1 MGGMVVQVDTSQ
13 IPNEQTTVEKVLAGF
28 PLTVSAFQ
36 ALRTSCVGCRMARFC
51 TIADVARVYR
61 LPLRELLDR
70 LLVLIPSNTQK
81 ENV

>member
-1 MGGMVVQVDTSQ
+1 MVVQVDTCQ

-36 ALRTSCVGCRMARFC
+36 VLRTSCVGCRMARFC